1 MVHLA
6 ARYSRRRRHR
16 GKANYVHGKKNL
28 ELCVDERLDA
38 MMAKVDYQLQNNRKD
53 A

>member
-6 ARYSRRRRHR
+6 ARYSRRRRQR
-16 GKANYVHGKKNL
+16 RKANYVHGEKNL
-28 ELCVDERLDA
+28 ELCVDKRLDA

-53 A
+53 T